1 MSITVMASARLIVK
15 EAEMIRVRTK
25 RTTPNLLLQRN
36 PKQTTLLFSRLLL
49 MNLIARVSKLDIRV
63 PQLQPH
69 LHLAPRLDFHLRT
82 MATTKV
88 MAKVMAAT
96 ATTKVTVKVMVAMA
110 ATKVMANEVTTVTM
124 ATIEAMAN
132 EEAMVVMATTT
143 GVKVA
148 ATMATTKAIA
158 KVVVAMVNN
167 AANAERKLKVR
178 SWFTRPPVRT
188 C

>member
-1 MSITVMASARLIVK
+1 
-15 EAEMIRVRTK
+15 MIQVQMK

-36 PKQTTLLFSRLLL
+36 PKQTTLLFSRLLS
-49 MNLIARVSKLDIRV
+49 MNLISRVSKLDIRV
-63 PQLQPH
+63 PQLQPQ

-88 MAKVMAAT
+88 
-96 ATTKVTVKVMVAMA
+96 TVKVMAVMVTTKVMVKVMAAMA
-110 ATKVMANEVTTVTM
+110 ATKVMANEVATAAMAATKVMANEVATATM

-132 EEAMVVMATTT
+132 EEATVTMATTT

-148 ATMATTKAIA
+148 VIMAITKAIT
-158 KVVVAMVNN
+158 KVVATMVNN
-167 AANAERKLKVR
+167 AANAERKLKVL
-178 SWFTRPPVRT
+178 SWFIRPLVRT